1 MKHHFFHY
9 MDRVIQNRWNDV
21 AFADYGE
28 MIMDVVTKED
38 FKDFFSRV
46 MKLLNR

>member
-9 MDRVIQNRWNDV
+9 MDLAIQNRWNDV

-28 MIMDVVTKED
+28 NKQ
-38 FKDFFSRV
+38 
-46 MKLLNR
+46 